1 MNVMGWLV
9 LNLSLFVVIL
19 GNLAIAQT
27 QGCDEGVI
35 RLPDRSGTIQICSAL
50 AAKVPQL
57 SKQMSDVSKLLGNQQ
72 KQIEDLTRLVKGLNS
87 ISRDLSS
94 QRQEQLLIN
103 LTKEFSRSSSRG
115 DAINKRDFETTI
127 DRVEEL
133 NGMISKV
140 SATPNGPKEI
150 SRAMSQELGASI
162 SNLEFNTAA
171 TQLDDI
177 QSRLKAI
184 ESGVKDIQQDTT
196 AIRQDLS
203 RMQSQSIEALKNI
216 SNEIRA
222 LGNQGGIV
230 AAPKTYA
237 EVYHNAR
244 ILAQRGEFDQAV
256 MLYQKL
262 FDFNIQMADPI
273 ADLVT
278 LSRRLYGVKGARNYF
293 DQKLKAKMPQ
303 ASYLYA
309 QLLMIDPGR
318 ESEFRQKDFA
328 SDLEWLAASEQFP
341 PLAYQQLKVDNPHK
355 LYYQQQ
361 SWSSWKF
368 YFNLYKIVDNSISK
382 GEFLAFYVD
391 QIRGGTQIDAYSQMG
406 LAPFFE
412 DLFLFV
418 LSNNAM
424 PRYQRDYEFM
434 AKSNSADKLIGEY
447 RLVDIEKSPIIIDYT
462 YFNESPVFWSVDS
475 GDYITWMRYPN
486 APKRDNGLIRLSI
499 WDPYIDKN
507 FPIQMCSK
515 NDKGSEYCI
524 NLIDDDKNCNKKVP
538 GMHAFSERYKCFTVF
553 GDVMKDMFYKMPNGD
568 TTFLPKEWLKSDCVS
583 RISYTNGL
591 GQKVNFLAKDFVA
604 TYRWPKGRSG
614 NEDLSRQ
621 IQSCGYQNQSTKVAK
636 KGSMPFKNSF

>member
-1 MNVMGWLV
+1 MNLLGWFI
-9 LNLSLFVVIL
+9 LNFSIL
-19 GNLAIAQT
+19 GIILSNLAIAQT

-35 RLPDRSGTIQICSAL
+35 RLPDRNGTIQICSAL

-57 SKQMSDVSKLLGNQQ
+57 SKQMSDVSKLMGNQQ

-103 LTKEFSRSSSRG
+103 LTKELSRSSGRG
-115 DAINKRDFETTI
+115 ESINKRDFETTI

-140 SATPNGPKEI
+140 SKTPNGTKEI
-150 SRAMSQELGASI
+150 SRAMAQELGASI
-162 SNLEFNTAA
+162 SNLEFNSAA
-171 TQLDDI
+171 SQIDEI
-177 QSRLKAI
+177 QSRLKVI

-196 AIRQDLS
+196 VIRQDLS
-203 RMQSQSIEALKNI
+203 RLQTQSIEALKNI

-237 EVYHNAR
+237 EIYHNAR

-293 DQKLKAKMPQ
+293 DQRLKEKMPK

-318 ESEFRQKDFA
+318 ESEFRQIDFA
-328 SDLEWLAASEQFP
+328 NDEEWLAASEQFP
-341 PLAYQQLKVDNPHK
+341 PLAYQQLKVDNPQK
-355 LYYQQQ
+355 LYYQKQ

-368 YFNLYKIVDNSISK
+368 YFELYKIVDNSIAK
-382 GEFLAFYVD
+382 GDFLAFYVD
-391 QIRGGTQIDAYSQMG
+391 QIRGGNQIDTYSQMG
-406 LAPFFE
+406 MAPFFE

-418 LSNNAM
+418 LSNSAM
-424 PRYQRDYEFM
+424 PMYQHEFDIA
-434 AKSNSADKLIGEY
+434 AKSNAADKLIGEY

-462 YFNESPVFWSVDS
+462 YFNEGPVFWSFRTDA
-475 GDYITWMRYPN
+475 YFTWMRYSG
-486 APKRDNGLIRLSI
+486 APKRENGLIRLSI
-499 WDPYIDKN
+499 WDPHIDKKS
-507 FPIQMCSK
+507 PIQMCSK
-515 NDKGSEYCI
+515 NDKGGEYCI

-538 GMHAFSERYKCFTVF
+538 GMHAYSERYKCFTVF
-553 GDVMKDMFYKMPNGD
+553 GDVMKNMFYSMPNGD
-568 TTFLPKEWLKSDCVS
+568 TTFLPVEWLKSECIS

-614 NEDLSRQ
+614 NDDLSQ
-621 IQSCGYQNQSTKVAK
+621 KIQSCGYQNQSTKVAR
-636 KGSMPFKNSF
+636 KGSRPFKNSF